1 MREIRNLVCHCTAT
15 AKNTPVDAIK
25 RYWRE
30 NLGWKSVGYHRIIK
44 ANGEIVVLAPDESV
58 TNGVAGHNSNSL
70 HVCYIGGKDMD
81 DRTEA
86 QKKSM
91 ELVLKEWLAKYP
103 KARITG
109 HRDFPGVKK
118 ACPQFSA
125 EKEYGYLYTS

>member
-1 MREIRNLVCHCTAT
+1 MREIRNLVCHCSAT

-25 RYWRE
+25 KYWRE
-30 NLGWKSVGYHRIIK
+30 NLGWKAVGYHRIIK
-44 ANGEIVVLAPDESV
+44 SNGEIIQLAPDEAI

-70 HVCYIGGKDMD
+70 HVCYIGGKTAD
-81 DRTEA
+81 DRTPA
-86 QKKSM
+86 QKASM
-91 ELVLKEWLAKYP
+91 EKVLKEWLAKYP
-103 KARITG
+103 KARIIG